1 MNTYSHARRGL
12 VLILI
17 AALLWGTVGV
27 ATKTIY
33 NLADTTALAIGFLRL
48 AIAAPVLLVAC
59 WCTCGRHALR
69 IAPRDLPF
77 MLLIGVTMALY
88 QVCFLGAIPRIG
100 VASATLITLCTAPVI
115 VALLAAALLGEAL
128 TLRVVL
134 ALAAGLAGTVMLS
147 WTNPSAL
154 AGRHAALV
162 GVALALSS
170 ALGYAIMTL
179 CSRALA
185 GHYHPIQPMTVGLGA
200 GALLLLPFAL
210 ASGISISFPPAGW
223 AVLLYLGIV
232 TTALAFV
239 VFLTGMEHTTA
250 TVASIITL
258 IEPLTATV
266 LAWLLFDE
274 QLGLL
279 GLLGAALLLGAIGL
293 LYLGSIQQGRKSS
306 LERTQ
311 PDLDSR

>member
-33 NLADTTALAIGFLRL
+33 TLADTAALSVGFLRL
-48 AIAAPVLLVAC
+48 AIATPVLLVAC
-59 WCTCGRHALR
+59 WRTCGQHAFR
-69 IAPRDLPF
+69 IARRDLPH

-88 QVCFLGAIPRIG
+88 QVCFLGAILRIG
-100 VASATLITLCTAPVI
+100 VAITTLITLCTAPVI

-128 TLRVVL
+128 TTRVVL
-134 ALAAGLAGTVMLS
+134 ALVAGLAGIVMLS
-147 WTNPSAL
+147 WANPSAGG
-154 AGRHAALV
+154 GRHDAIIGSV
-162 GVALALSS
+162 LALSS
-170 ALGYAIMTL
+170 ALSYAIMTV

-185 GHYHPIQPMTVGLGA
+185 GRYHPLQPMTIGLGT
-200 GALLLLPFAL
+200 GAMLLLPCAVG
-210 ASGISISFPPAGW
+210 SGITITYSPAAW
-223 AVLLYLGIV
+223 VLLLYLGV
-232 TTALAFV
+232 VPTALAFV
-239 VFLTGMEHTTA
+239 VFLAGMQYATA

-274 QLGLL
+274 QLGPL
-279 GLLGAALLLGAIGL
+279 GLFGAALLLGAIGL
-293 LYLGSIQQGRKSS
+293 LYLGGMQRAHRSS
-306 LERTQ
+306 TEQTPGELNS
-311 PDLDSR
+311 L

>member
-1 MNTYSHARRGL
+1 MNTYADARRGL

-17 AALLWGTVGV
+17 AALCWGTVGV

-33 NLADTTALAIGFLRL
+33 TLADTTALSIGFLRL
-48 AIAAPVLLVAC
+48 AIATPVLLVAC
-59 WCTCGRHALR
+59 WRTCGRHAFRVPL
-69 IAPRDLPF
+69 RDLPL

-100 VASATLITLCTAPVI
+100 VASTTLITLCTAPVI
-115 VALLAAALLGEAL
+115 VALLAAALLGEVL

-134 ALAAGLAGTVMLS
+134 ALVAGLAGTVMLS
-147 WTNPSAL
+147 WTNPSVL
-154 AGRHAALV
+154 AGRHTTLV
-162 GVALALSS
+162 GVGLALSS
-170 ALGYAIMTL
+170 ALGYSIMTL

-185 GHYHPIQPMTVGLGA
+185 GRYHPLQPMTVGLGA

-210 ASGISISFPPAGW
+210 ASGITVSFPSAGW
-223 AVLLYLGIV
+223 GLLLYLGIV
-232 TTALAFV
+232 PTALAFV

-250 TVASIITL
+250 TIASIITL

-279 GLLGAALLLGAIGL
+279 GLFGAALLLGAIGL
-293 LYLGSIQQGRKSS
+293 LYLGSMQQGRRASR
-306 LERTQ
+306 EATQ
-311 PDLDSR
+311 PDLGCL